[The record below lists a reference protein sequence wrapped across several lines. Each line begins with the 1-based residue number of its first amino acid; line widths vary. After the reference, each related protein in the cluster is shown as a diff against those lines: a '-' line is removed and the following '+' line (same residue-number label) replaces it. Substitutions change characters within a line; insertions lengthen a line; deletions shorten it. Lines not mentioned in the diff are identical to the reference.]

1 MYNSQALRS
10 IGIDLK
16 SAIGEDVIH
25 VHADARDERRQ
36 VLARLV
42 LELPDALIRIRER
55 ERLEERLAAALD
67 DLALRVSLF
76 GDASPRDFRSFRAVV
91 AQEKDTTE
99 RVREL
104 LLDLREKVGVH
115 LDLPGLFVHDGQANL
130 LPRRLRALRPLI
142 GRSNVDDDEPASQ
155 RVLDVGD
162 GHVRLLDVL
171 RHRGVR
177 SNDARAR
184 RTLGRIF
191 HGGARGDARGREG
204 VSLRERHG

>member
-1 MYNSQALRS
+1 MFMLTPETS
-10 IGIDLK
+10 
-16 SAIGEDVIH
+16 V
-25 VHADARDERRQ
+25 RQ

-104 LLDLREKVGVH
+104 LLDLREKVGGSSR
-115 LDLPGLFVHDGQANL
+115 P
-130 LPRRLRALRPLI
+130 PRSLRP
-142 GRSNVDDDEPASQ
+142 
-155 RVLDVGD
+155 
-162 GHVRLLDVL
+162 
-171 RHRGVR
+171 
-177 SNDARAR
+177 
-184 RTLGRIF
+184 
-191 HGGARGDARGREG
+191 
-204 VSLRERHG
+204 